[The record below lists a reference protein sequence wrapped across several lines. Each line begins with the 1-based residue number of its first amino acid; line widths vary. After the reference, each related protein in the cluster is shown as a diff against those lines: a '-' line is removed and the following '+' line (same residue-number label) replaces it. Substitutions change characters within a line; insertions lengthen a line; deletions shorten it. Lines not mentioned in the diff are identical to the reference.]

1 MIGGE
6 SQADAAILPVYPA
19 MFKIACLRG
28 IENNTI
34 LLKIKQINILTVT
47 CGDRCAVNVKGAC
60 LLTLTVSNHKYQ
72 SILLTL
78 HLAPLKN
85 DVPQLIIAK
94 KMLQIYITTYIA
106 S

>member
-1 MIGGE
+1 MVGGE
-6 SQADAAILPVYPA
+6 SQADVAILPVYPA

-34 LLKIKQINILTVT
+34 LLKIKQINILTIT
-47 CGDRCAVNVKGAC
+47 CGDGCAVNVKGAC

-72 SILLTL
+72 SVLLTL
-78 HLAPLKN
+78 KKN
-85 DVPQLIIAK
+85 NVPQLIIAK